1 MKSRLGLNRRKAIG
15 YLRRMIGSLPSVGG
29 RPIDAELDMGLSVG
43 LASVKNF
50 DTDTSCVRVGAAG
63 LSGGSKSPFA
73 PVSSLAFT
81 RTAVALYHEYG
92 HYFQNY
98 GSDKDILCMI
108 SEVSV
113 IRNTSYYVDAWET
126 LPHEIKAEGMGVSLA
141 WDAMESMFPGKAD
154 ACMLDYINYRANDTM
169 YMLPAKPGAGYQS
182 RDEVEDAF
190 ETAMDDS
197 LHMPRKQL
205 TRLLYY
211 DGESSQLLMQGCKN
225 RHITPNA
232 YHADRLIDTMP
243 GMNRDRMLAAL
254 VLTLHPDILDER
266 PELVPENLTVEHEF
280 GRSLA
285 VSTLPDGVEPVR
297 DVAPMRSFERLKQVL
312 AMSDGIIETDDFNDF
327 EFNT

>member
-1 MKSRLGLNRRKAIG
+1 
-15 YLRRMIGSLPSVGG
+15 MIGSLPSVGG
-29 RPIDAELDMGLSVG
+29 RSIDAELDMDLYVG

-50 DTDTSCVRVGAAG
+50 DTGTSHVRVGAAG
-63 LSGGSKSPFA
+63 LSGKSKLPFA
-73 PVSSLAFT
+73 SVSDLAFT

-98 GSDKDILCMI
+98 GFDKDILCMI

-113 IRNTSYYVDAWET
+113 IRNTGYYVDAWET

-154 ACMLDYINYRANDTM
+154 VCMLEYINYRANDTM

-197 LHMPRKQL
+197 LRMPRKQL

-243 GMNRDRMLAAL
+243 GMNRDRMLASL

-266 PELVPENLTVEHEF
+266 PELVPESLTVEHEF
-280 GRSLA
+280 GRSLD

-297 DVAPMRSFERLKQVL
+297 DGAPMRSFERLKQVL
-312 AMSDGIIETDDFNDF
+312 AMPDGIIETDDSDDF
-327 EFNT
+327 EFGT

>member
-1 MKSRLGLNRRKAIG
+1 MKGRLGLYRHKALD
-15 YLRRMIGSLPSVGG
+15 YLDDMMTSLPVVGC
-29 RPIDAELDMGLSVG
+29 RPIDAVPDIGLSVG
-43 LASVKNF
+43 LAAVQNFNDNASHIGVGIKN
-50 DTDTSCVRVGAAG
+50 
-63 LSGGSKSPFA
+63 LSGKSKLPFA
-73 PVSSLAFT
+73 PVSDLTFT

-113 IRNTSYYVDAWET
+113 IRNTGYYVDAWET

-141 WDAMESMFPGKAD
+141 WNAMESMFPGKAD

-190 ETAMDDS
+190 DMAMDNA
-197 LHMPRKQL
+197 LHMPRKPL
-205 TRLLYY
+205 PGLLYY
-211 DGESSQLLMQGCKN
+211 DGESSQLVMQGCKN
-225 RHITPNA
+225 RHISPNA

-266 PELVPENLTVEHEF
+266 LELVPENLTVEHEF

-285 VSTLPDGVEPVR
+285 VSTLPDGATPVR

-312 AMSDGIIETDDFNDF
+312 AMSDGIIEIDDFNDF

>member
-1 MKSRLGLNRRKAIG
+1 
-15 YLRRMIGSLPSVGG
+15 MIGSLPSVGG
-29 RPIDAELDMGLSVG
+29 RSIDAELDMDLYVG

-50 DTDTSCVRVGAAG
+50 DTGTSHVRVGAAG
-63 LSGGSKSPFA
+63 LSGKSKLPFA
-73 PVSSLAFT
+73 SVSDLAFT

-98 GSDKDILCMI
+98 GLDKDILCMI

-113 IRNTSYYVDAWET
+113 IRNMGYYFDAWET
-126 LPHEIKAEGMGVSLA
+126 LPHEIKAEGMGVSLS

-190 ETAMDDS
+190 DTAMDNA

-205 TRLLYY
+205 PGLLYY
-211 DGESSQLLMQGCKN
+211 EGESSQLVMQGCKN

-254 VLTLHPDILDER
+254 VLALHPDILDER
-266 PELVPENLTVEHEF
+266 PELVSENLTVEHEF
-280 GRSLA
+280 GRNLV
-285 VSTLPDGVEPVR
+285 VSTLPDGAMPVQ
-297 DVAPMRSFERLKQVL
+297 DVTPMRSSEQLKQVL
-312 AMSDGIIETDDFNDF
+312 AISDGIIETDDFNVRPLRL
-327 EFNT
+327 EGYGP

>member
-1 MKSRLGLNRRKAIG
+1 MDDMIAGL
-15 YLRRMIGSLPSVGG
+15 PVVGR
-29 RPIDAELDMGLSVG
+29 RPIDAAPDTGLSVG
-43 LASVKNF
+43 LAAVQNFNADVSHIGVGIKN
-50 DTDTSCVRVGAAG
+50 
-63 LSGGSKSPFA
+63 LSGKSKLPFA
-73 PVSSLAFT
+73 SVSDLAFT

-98 GSDKDILCMI
+98 GLDKDILCMI

-113 IRNTSYYVDAWET
+113 IRNTGYYIDAWET

-154 ACMLDYINYRANDTM
+154 VCMLEYINYRANDTM

-297 DVAPMRSFERLKQVL
+297 DGAPMRSFERLKQVL
-312 AMSDGIIETDDFNDF
+312 AMSDGIIETDDSDDF
-327 EFNT
+327 EFGT